1 MDKLKNNLKHK
12 SVAIIGPAPS
22 LEKKKLGK
30 FIDSHDIVIRI
41 NEFISEENSIDYGSR
56 TDILFLNLNNHSVE
70 INKKMFYEKKIS
82 ANNIR
87 LIVCP
92 RNSLHV
98 SPFHEKN
105 FKKEE
110 NIFKNFK
117 LIGTNTE
124 LFHIG
129 NNKNKYLEDLIGC
142 HPTVGT
148 LALALLNE
156 IETKNI
162 FVAGF
167 SWYKTK
173 FSYNKTL
180 FNFLEPFGF
189 DNKNKLGHKNDIEI
203 KFLRTLFSNNKNI
216 SGDAYFNT
224 IILNKVDSTFGI
236 KLFVLYHNLYLKIIK
251 RLNRSKYF

>member
-1 MDKLKNNLKHK
+1 MDKLNNILKNK
-12 SVAIIGPAPS
+12 SIAIVGPAPS

-41 NEFISEENSIDYGSR
+41 NEFISEENFLDYGSR
-56 TDILFLNLNNHSVE
+56 TDILFLNLNNHSVD
-70 INKKMFYEKKIS
+70 INKKMFEKRKKS
-82 ANNIR
+82 SKNIQ

-105 FKKEE
+105 FVKKE
-110 NIFKNFK
+110 NIFKNFN
-117 LIGTNTE
+117 LIGTNIE

-129 NNKNKYLEDLIGC
+129 NRKNKHLEDLIGC

-156 IETKNI
+156 IEVKNI

-173 FSYNKTL
+173 FSYNKSL

-189 DNKNKLGHKNDIEI
+189 DNKNKSGHKNDTEI
-203 KFLRTLFSNNKNI
+203 KFLRSIFANKKNI
-216 SGDAYFNT
+216 NGDPYFNT
-224 IILNKVDSTFGI
+224 IIINKIDNVFRL
-236 KLFVLYHNLYLKIIK
+236 KLHLFYHNLNLKNFEK
-251 RLNRSKYF
+251 YNRSIDF